1 MKNINNKNIKNQ
13 MLQQKF
19 QEIGELIAEA
29 VKNGNYKVH
38 LSDGIGTDYVS
49 GYVVFDDADKNE
61 LDFYVNVPDKKF
73 VKGSM
78 RVFPNVF
85 TKEFEEDMINRCVEF
100 RKKLDIADYER
111 QIAYA
116 QTKLAELKG
125 DEQ

>member
-1 MKNINNKNIKNQ
+1 

-19 QEIGELIAEA
+19 KEIGELIAEA
-29 VKNGNYKVH
+29 VRNGNYKVR
-38 LSDGIGTDYVS
+38 LNDGIGTDYVN

-61 LDFYVNVPDKKF
+61 LDFYVNVPDRKF

-78 RVFPNVF
+78 RVFSNVF
-85 TKEFEEDMINRCVEF
+85 TNEFEKDMINRCVDY

-116 QTKLAELKG
+116 QAKLAELKG
-125 DEQ
+125 GAE